1 MTGLCANIVNAPHI
15 GTRNFTL
22 KNILLGNGNYRNGM
36 FLAPITENELENE
49 IKSMDSSKS
58 PGYDN
63 ISNKILKLTAKEI
76 SKPLTHIFNLTFQ
89 NGVIPEKLKLAI
101 VTPIFKAGENNKY
114 ENYRPTVYQFSLVF
128 LSYLRN

>member
-1 MTGLCANIVNAPHI
+1 MLIQQSVLRQSSKTS
-15 GTRNFTL
+15 
-22 KNILLGNGNYRNGM
+22 KNILLATNFEKYLIGNYQNSM

-89 NGVIPEKLKLAI
+89 NGVIPE
-101 VTPIFKAGENNKY
+101 N
-114 ENYRPTVYQFSLVF
+114 
-128 LSYLRN
+128 

>member
-1 MTGLCANIVNAPHI
+1 MTGLCANIVNAPH
-15 GTRNFTL
+15 RNTQFHTKKYL
-22 KNILLGNGNYRNGM
+22 IGNYRNGM

-89 NGVIPEKLKLAI
+89 NGVIAEKLKLAI
-101 VTPIFKAGENNKY
+101 VTPILKLGKIINMK
-114 ENYRPTVYQFSLVF
+114 TIDLYQFSLVF

>member
-1 MTGLCANIVNAPHI
+1 MSSTSFPGSFLERGCNELPKTFLNTNSNDTINDPKTIANKFNEYFINI
-15 GTRNFTL
+15 GPNL
-22 KNILLGNGNYRNGM
+22 AKNIKNNSDTNFEKYLIGNYQNSM

-49 IKSMDSSKS
+49 IKS

-89 NGVIPEKLKLAI
+89 NGVIPE
-101 VTPIFKAGENNKY
+101 N
-114 ENYRPTVYQFSLVF
+114 
-128 LSYLRN
+128 